1 MKKYSG
7 IFLCS
12 DFDGTLTH
20 NGQIPQNNI
29 DAIKHFSDNGGIFSV
44 VSGRNIQFLKKY
56 ADMLCLNSYVA
67 CLNGTEIYHMPTG
80 TLIQQ
85 VKLPCDAKDKLCE
98 AMPFLKNVCD
108 IHVFT
113 DKGNIITNVS
123 EDGYLQKACSH
134 FDNTARKL
142 LIHNSI
148 PFTEEEVEAVRDV
161 FGKAYVAARSWS
173 HGLEIS
179 NAVSHKGIAAR
190 KMADISGSHTLICVG
205 NYENDILML
214 KSADI
219 GYAVGD
225 SLSSL
230 KEAATKITVPAAD
243 GAIAAIINEL

>member
-12 DFDGTLTH
+12 DFDGTLTY

-29 DAIKHFSDNGGIFSV
+29 DAIKYFSDNGGIFSV
-44 VSGRNIQFLKKY
+44 VSGRDIRFLKKY
-56 ADMLCLNSYVA
+56 ADTLCLNSYVA

-80 TLIQQ
+80 KLIHQA
-85 VKLPCDAKDKLCE
+85 KLPDDAKTKLCE
-98 AMPFLKNVCD
+98 AMPSLKNVCD

-113 DKGNIITNVS
+113 DSGNIITKVS
-123 EDGYLQKACSH
+123 EDGYMQKACSY
-134 FDNTARKL
+134 FDNTVRKL

-148 PFTEEEVEAVRDV
+148 PFTEEEVEAVRDI
-161 FGKAYVAARSWS
+161 FGKSYVIARSWNL
-173 HGLEIS
+173 GLEVS
-179 NAVSHKGIAAR
+179 SAVSHKGVAAR
-190 KMADISGSHTLICVG
+190 EMADLSGSHTLLCVG

-225 SLSSL
+225 SLPTL
-230 KEAATKITVPAAD
+230 KEVATKITVPAAD